1 MFQNSCISSK
11 SLKSILSQL
20 NTSICKIVNSGKE
33 GTGFLCKIIFQK
45 TSETLNTLITSSK
58 VIKEND
64 ISSEKEISIEFELKE
79 SPIKIKLDK
88 TRKYYVNNK
97 NNISII
103 ELKENDDLNDV
114 NYLEID
120 NNIFG
125 DNIKKYVENKNI
137 YLLFHSKKKYYF
149 SPGMI
154 KNLLKDQ
161 GISYSCETKLG
172 CTGCPILNLDNYKVI
187 GIHEGIG
194 GNDMKNTNKVGYI
207 LNKSINEFISLNEK
221 KEEQNEI
228 SKETFIV
235 IFISNGEDY
244 QIKGTE
250 DMKLSQLISK
260 FKEKSGLYDSGTV
273 FLFDGYSL
281 DAQSKQTLKE
291 LKIKNC
297 SNILVYT
304 QVLEK
309 ITFIYNGISYIIE
322 ATLDTTID
330 KLTNMFMIKN
340 GIDKDLYYLYKGTIL
355 DISSGQT
362 LEELG
367 IEDETKIVVVDM
379 E

>member
-1 MFQNSCISSK
+1 
-11 SLKSILSQL
+11 
-20 NTSICKIVNSGKE
+20 
-33 GTGFLCKIIFQK
+33 
-45 TSETLNTLITSSK
+45 
-58 VIKEND
+58 
-64 ISSEKEISIEFELKE
+64 
-79 SPIKIKLDK
+79 
-88 TRKYYVNNK
+88 
-97 NNISII
+97 
-103 ELKENDDLNDV
+103 
-114 NYLEID
+114 
-120 NNIFG
+120 
-125 DNIKKYVENKNI
+125 
-137 YLLFHSKKKYYF
+137 
-149 SPGMI
+149 MI

-235 IFISNGEDY
+235 IFILNGQDY

-297 SNILVYT
+297 SKIVVYT
-304 QVLEK
+304 QVLDM
-309 ITFIYNGISYIIE
+309 YNGISYTIE
-322 ATLDTTID
+322 TTLDTTID

-340 GIDKDLYYLYKGTIL
+340 GIDKDLYYLYKGNIL
-355 DISSGQT
+355 DINSGKT

>member
-1 MFQNSCISSK
+1 
-11 SLKSILSQL
+11 
-20 NTSICKIVNSGKE
+20 
-33 GTGFLCKIIFQK
+33 
-45 TSETLNTLITSSK
+45 
-58 VIKEND
+58 
-64 ISSEKEISIEFELKE
+64 
-79 SPIKIKLDK
+79 
-88 TRKYYVNNK
+88 
-97 NNISII
+97 
-103 ELKENDDLNDV
+103 
-114 NYLEID
+114 
-120 NNIFG
+120 
-125 DNIKKYVENKNI
+125 
-137 YLLFHSKKKYYF
+137 
-149 SPGMI
+149 MI

-235 IFISNGEDY
+235 IFILNGEDY

-340 GIDKDLYYLYKGTIL
+340 GIDKDLCYLYKGNALNT
-355 DISSGQT
+355 SSGQT

-367 IEDETKIVVVDM
+367 IEDETKIVVVDI